1 MSDRRVDSTL
11 RVGLGADDRGISE
24 VVAFILTFA
33 IILGSVGL
41 LYTTAF
47 GAMMDYQ
54 ENEQETNAV
63 RAMDSLTDNFNDVLR
78 SNGVNQRYGELS
90 LRDGRIT
97 TGNGGTALNISI
109 NGSDP
114 IGTDGGDQRF
124 AGYGDGVTAELGEFA
139 YESDDDD
146 DTIAYE
152 GGGLVRGDETGSV
165 VLREPRLRC
174 NPEQNTA
181 IISLVTVSAE
191 DRSVQSSSGLGVS
204 MTVENRSSRA
214 YSNVNNVTIEREDD
228 GAYEGAWNDIL
239 SGWTEDDGG
248 CGDFGGDGRVVVTIV
263 EVDIDY

>member
-1 MSDRRVDSTL
+1 MSDRRADSTL

-114 IGTDGGDQRF
+114 IGTDGSDQRF

-139 YESDDDD
+139 YESGDG
-146 DTIAYE
+146 TVAYE

-165 VLREPRLRC
+165 VLREPQLRC
-174 NPEQNTA
+174 NPDQNTA
-181 IISLVTVSAE
+181 IISLVAVSAE
-191 DRSVQSSSGLGVS
+191 DRSVQASSGLGVA
-204 MTVENRSSRA
+204 MTVEDRSSKV
-214 YSNVNNVTIEREDD
+214 YTGVENVTIEREDD
-228 GAYEGAWNDIL
+228 GAYENAWNDIL
-239 SGWTEDDGG
+239 SGWSEDDGG
-248 CGDFGGDGRVVVTIV
+248 CGDFDGNDGRVVVTIV